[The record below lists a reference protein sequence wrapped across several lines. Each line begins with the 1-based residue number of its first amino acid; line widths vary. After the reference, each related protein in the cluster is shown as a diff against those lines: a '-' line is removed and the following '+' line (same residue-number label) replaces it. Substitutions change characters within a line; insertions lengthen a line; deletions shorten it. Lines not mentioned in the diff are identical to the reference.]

1 MSEKISIVIVDDHTL
16 FRSGVANLL
25 SEFAEIDV
33 LFQASSGKDLQQKL
47 SADNLPD
54 IILMDITMPL
64 MDGYEA
70 TKWVTAQYP
79 GISVLALSMFDDEKS
94 IINMLKAGAC
104 GYLLKESNASDLLE
118 AIKTTKEKGL
128 FINENVSGRM
138 LMSLRNESKVSKTDL
153 KLSDREMEFLQFCS
167 TELTYKEIADR
178 MNVSPRTV
186 DNYRESLFAK
196 LNIKSRTGLV
206 VYGIKNSL
214 ISI

>member
-1 MSEKISIVIVDDHTL
+1 MSEKITIVIVDDHTL

-70 TKWVTAQYP
+70 TKWVTTQYP

-94 IINMLKAGAC
+94 IINMLRAGAC

-118 AIKTTKEKGL
+118 AIKITKEKGL

-138 LMSLRNESKVSKTDL
+138 LMSLRNESKVSKADL

>member
-1 MSEKISIVIVDDHTL
+1 MLEKISIVIVDDHTL

-25 SEFAEIDV
+25 SEFEEIEV

-47 SADNLPD
+47 SPDKLPD
-54 IILMDITMPL
+54 IILMDITMPY

-70 TKWVTAQYP
+70 TKWVTTLYP
-79 GISVLALSMFDDEKS
+79 QISVLALSMFDDEKS

-118 AIKTTKEKGL
+118 AIKVTKEKGL

-138 LMSLRNESKVSKTDL
+138 LMSLRNDSKGSSTDV
-153 KLSDREMEFLQFCS
+153 KLSDREMEFLQYCS
-167 TELTYKEIADR
+167 TELTYKEIAER

-186 DNYRESLFAK
+186 DNYRESLFSK
-196 LNIKSRTGLV
+196 LNIKTRTGLV
-206 VYGIKNSL
+206 VFGIRTSL
-214 ISI
+214 IRI

>member
-1 MSEKISIVIVDDHTL
+1 MAEKISIVIVDDHTL

-25 SEFAEIDV
+25 SEFEEINV

-70 TKWVTAQYP
+70 TKWVTAKYP
-79 GISVLALSMFDDEKS
+79 GICVLALSMFDDEKS

-118 AIKTTKEKGL
+118 AIKITKEKGL

-138 LMSLRNESKVSKTDL
+138 LMSLRNESKVSTADL
-153 KLSDREMEFLQFCS
+153 KLSDREMEFLQYCS
-167 TELTYKEIADR
+167 TELTYKEIADKI
-178 MNVSPRTV
+178 NVSPRTV

-206 VYGIKNSL
+206 VYAIKNSL

>member
-1 MSEKISIVIVDDHTL
+1 MAEKISIVIVDDHTL

-25 SEFAEIDV
+25 SEFDEIDV

-47 SADNLPD
+47 SADNLPN

-94 IINMLKAGAC
+94 IINMLRAGAC

-118 AIKTTKEKGL
+118 AIKITKEKGL

-138 LMSLRNESKVSKTDL
+138 LMSIRNDSKVTKGDL
-153 KLSDREMEFLQFCS
+153 KLSDREMEFLQYCS
-167 TELTYKEIADR
+167 TELTYKEIADK

-186 DNYRESLFAK
+186 DNYRESLFSK

>member
-1 MSEKISIVIVDDHTL
+1 MSEKISIVIVDDHAL

-25 SEFAEIDV
+25 SEFDEINV

-47 SADNLPD
+47 SADDLPD

-70 TKWVTAQYP
+70 TKWITTLYP

-104 GYLLKESNASDLLE
+104 GYLLKESNPSDLLE
-118 AIKTTKEKGL
+118 AIKITKEKGL

-138 LMSLRNESKVSKTDL
+138 LMSLRNESKVSTAGT
-153 KLSDREMEFLQFCS
+153 KLSNREMEFLQYCS

-214 ISI
+214 INI

>member
-1 MSEKISIVIVDDHTL
+1 MLEKISIAIVDDHTL

-25 SEFAEIDV
+25 SEFEEIDV
-33 LFQASSGKDLQQKL
+33 LFQASSGIELQQKL

-64 MDGYEA
+64 MDGYET

-94 IINMLKAGAC
+94 IINMLRAGAC

-118 AIKTTKEKGL
+118 AIKITKEKGL

-138 LMSLRNESKVSKTDL
+138 LMSLRNESKGNIADA
-153 KLSDREMEFLQFCS
+153 KLSDREMEFLQHCS
-167 TELTYKEIADR
+167 TEFTYKEIADK

-186 DNYRESLFAK
+186 DNYRESLFSK

-214 ISI
+214 IDI

>member
-1 MSEKISIVIVDDHTL
+1 MTEKISIVIVDDHAL

-25 SEFAEIDV
+25 SEFDEINV

-47 SADNLPD
+47 SADDLPD

-70 TKWVTAQYP
+70 TKWITTLYP

-94 IINMLKAGAC
+94 IINMLRAGAC

-118 AIKTTKEKGL
+118 AIKITKEKGL

-138 LMSLRNESKVSKTDL
+138 LMSLRNDSKVSTADL
-153 KLSDREMEFLQFCS
+153 KLSDREMEFLQYCS
-167 TELTYKEIADR
+167 TELTYKEIAGK

>member
-1 MSEKISIVIVDDHTL
+1 MIEKISIVIVDDHTL

-25 SEFAEIDV
+25 SEFEEINV

-54 IILMDITMPL
+54 IILMDITMPA

-70 TKWVTAQYP
+70 TKWVTGLYP
-79 GISVLALSMFDDEKS
+79 QICVLALSMFDDEKS
-94 IINMLKAGAC
+94 IISMLKAGAC
-104 GYLLKESNASDLLE
+104 GYLLKESDPSDLLE
-118 AIKTTKEKGL
+118 AIKITKEKGL

-138 LMSLRNESKVSKTDL
+138 LVSLRHDSKAGAANL
-153 KLSDREMEFLQFCS
+153 KPSQREMEFLQYCA

-186 DNYRESLFAK
+186 DNYRESLFSK

-214 ISI
+214 IQI

>member
-1 MSEKISIVIVDDHTL
+1 MAEKIFIAIVDDHTL

-25 SEFAEIDV
+25 SEFDEIDV
-33 LFQASSGKDLQQKL
+33 LFQASSGIDLQQKI

-94 IINMLKAGAC
+94 IIKMLKSGAC

-118 AIKTTKEKGL
+118 AIKITKEKGL

-138 LMSLRNESKVSKTDL
+138 LMSLRNESKGNTADL
-153 KLSDREMEFLQFCS
+153 KLSDREMEFLQYCS
-167 TELTYKEIADR
+167 TELTYKEIADK

-214 ISI
+214 IRI

>member
-1 MSEKISIVIVDDHTL
+1 MAEKISIVIVDDHTL

-25 SEFAEIDV
+25 SEFEEINV
-33 LFQASSGKDLQQKL
+33 LFAASSGKDLQQKL

-54 IILMDITMPL
+54 IILMDITMPV

-70 TKWVTAQYP
+70 TKWVTTLYP
-79 GISVLALSMFDDEKS
+79 EICVLALSMFDDEKS
-94 IINMLKAGAC
+94 IINMLRAGAC

-118 AIKTTKEKGL
+118 AIKITKEKGL

-138 LMSLRNESKVSKTDL
+138 LTSLRNDFKAGVAEMKPSQ
-153 KLSDREMEFLQFCS
+153 REMEFLQYCS
-167 TELTYKEIADR
+167 TELTYKQIADE

-186 DNYRESLFAK
+186 DNYRDSLFSK

-206 VYGIKNSL
+206 VYGIRNSL
-214 ISI
+214 IHI

>member
-1 MSEKISIVIVDDHTL
+1 MAEKISIVIVDDHTL

-25 SEFAEIDV
+25 SEFEEINI
-33 LFQASSGKDLQQKL
+33 LFQASSGIDLQQKL
-47 SADNLPD
+47 DAENLPD

-70 TKWVTAQYP
+70 TKWVTTQYP
-79 GISVLALSMFDDEKS
+79 GICVLALSMFDDEKS
-94 IINMLKAGAC
+94 IINMLRAGAC

-118 AIKTTKEKGL
+118 AIKITKEKGL

-138 LMSLRNESKVSKTDL
+138 LMSLRNDSKTNKVDI
-153 KLSDREMEFLQFCS
+153 KLSDREMEFLQHCS
-167 TELTYKEIADR
+167 TELTYKEIADK

-206 VYGIKNSL
+206 VYGIRNSL
-214 ISI
+214 IHI

>member
-1 MSEKISIVIVDDHTL
+1 MAEKISLAIVDDHTL

-25 SEFAEIDV
+25 SEFEEIEV

-47 SADNLPD
+47 SEDNLPD
-54 IILMDITMPL
+54 IILMDITMPQ

-94 IINMLKAGAC
+94 IINMLRAGAC

-118 AIKTTKEKGL
+118 AIKITKEKGL

-138 LMSLRNESKVSKTDL
+138 LMSLRNGTKVSTADL

-167 TELTYKEIADR
+167 TELTYKEIAYK

-206 VYGIKNSL
+206 VYGIRNSL

>member
-1 MSEKISIVIVDDHTL
+1 MKEKISIVIVDDHTL

-25 SEFAEIDV
+25 SEFDEINV

-47 SADNLPD
+47 SADDLPD

-70 TKWVTAQYP
+70 TKWVTTLYP

-94 IINMLKAGAC
+94 IINMLRAGAC

-118 AIKTTKEKGL
+118 AIKITKEKGL

-138 LMSLRNESKVSKTDL
+138 LMSLRNESKVSTAGT
-153 KLSDREMEFLQFCS
+153 KLSDREMEFMQYCS
-167 TELTYKEIADR
+167 TELTYKEIAGK

-196 LNIKSRTGLV
+196 LNTKSRTGLV

-214 ISI
+214 INI